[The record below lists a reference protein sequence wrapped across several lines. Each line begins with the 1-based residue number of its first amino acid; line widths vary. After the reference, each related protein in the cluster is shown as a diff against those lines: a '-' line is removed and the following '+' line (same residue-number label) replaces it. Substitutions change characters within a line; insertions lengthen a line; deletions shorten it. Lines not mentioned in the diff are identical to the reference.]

1 MTSAIF
7 FGIFESNFPC
17 RKTELITTVIGRFYR
32 VDFLVYDEHRF
43 GQIVLGFRASLIWLE

>member
-17 RKTELITTVIGRFYR
+17 RKTELITTVIRRFYR